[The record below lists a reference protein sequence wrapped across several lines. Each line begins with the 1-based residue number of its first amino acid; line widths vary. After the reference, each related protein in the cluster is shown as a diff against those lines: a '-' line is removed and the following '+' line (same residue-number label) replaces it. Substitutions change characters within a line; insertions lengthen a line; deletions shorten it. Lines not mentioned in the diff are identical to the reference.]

1 MKPVLS
7 DVVRSG
13 PGSRGRCWSK
23 MRALVLLAVAGL
35 VWSSA
40 FRAVVAILVAST
52 IAAWFWL
59 ERRFSRLSRQR
70 QGEHIGTFA
79 RAFDRRGKDFDPL
92 VVRAV
97 WDALQPHCRH
107 RGGAVPLRQTDRF
120 ATLAMDLDEILDV
133 AEEVSQRTGR
143 SLQHPESSRVGRIET
158 VKDLVEFFCAQPRLP
173 NHRLQPTAPGVIM
186 RRRS

>member
-1 MKPVLS
+1 MLRHETTEVALT
-7 DVVRSG
+7 
-13 PGSRGRCWSK
+13 PGRRFVAG
-23 MRALVLLAVAGL
+23 AIVLLAVSGV

-40 FRAVVAILVAST
+40 FRAALAILGAVT

-59 ERRFSRLSRQR
+59 ERRFGRLARQR
-70 QGEHIGTFA
+70 KGEDIGTFA

-107 RGGAVPLRQTDRF
+107 RGGAVPLRPTDRF
-120 ATLAMDLDEILDV
+120 ATLAMDLEEILDV

-143 SLQHPESSRVGRIET
+143 SLGHPESSRIGRVET
-158 VKDLVEFFCAQPRLP
+158 VKDLVEFFCALPTRP
-173 NHRLQPTAPGVIM
+173 NHRLQPAATDAAVG
-186 RRRS
+186 RRG